1 MNAYGS
7 TKKLFYH
14 SLQETLELQMS
25 METEIIA
32 ERASSKEGQEGDC
45 CIHRKT

>member
-1 MNAYGS
+1 MNAFGS